1 MSALDTKSENPCNQD
16 GIRFGVRTDSQAGY
30 AEGLCGT
37 LNWLEPDLTLVT
49 VPGAGRFGQQ
59 DAADLVT
66 SPCAGD
72 TDARRLAAPVDH
84 GR

>member
-16 GIRFGVRTDSQAGY
+16 GIRFGVRTDLQAGY

-49 VPGAGRFGQQ
+49 VPGAGHFGQQ

-66 SPCAGD
+66 STMRG
-72 TDARRLAAPVDH
+72 
-84 GR
+84 